1 MSKKPTL
8 NLASKLSP
16 ETQAKLEQLA
26 IKADSKT
33 SNIMPDTV
41 NALKQIKKPED
52 RKLDIQKVDIQKTD
66 SHVSQEQETLLA
78 NNLEATNLQTPISK
92 ESNKK
97 ASLKLKP
104 EELELKKQEQLLIDK
119 KVKQYQKQMQIFST
133 IYPKCFTPNPKPLAI
148 GLDKIIVANEELKPE
163 ESRISKTS
171 IRRFLG
177 AYTKKYKYLQSCI
190 LGAARIDLG
199 GNEVDVIDQDAA
211 DNAKVK
217 LDNNAAWQNKCKS
230 WKHAMSKIK
239 HKKK

>member
-16 ETQAKLEQLA
+16 ETQAKLKQLA

-33 SNIMPDTV
+33 SN
-41 NALKQIKKPED
+41 KQTKKPED
-52 RKLDIQKVDIQKTD
+52 QKLDIQKTD
-66 SHVSQEQETLLA
+66 SHVSQKQEILPA
-78 NNLEATNLQTPISK
+78 NNLKATNLQTLISK

-97 ASLKLKP
+97 ASFKLTP

-119 KVKQYQKQMQIFST
+119 KVKQYQKQMQIFSAL
-133 IYPKCFTPNPKPLAI
+133 YPKCFTPNPKPLAI
-148 GLDKIIVANEELKPE
+148 GLDKIIIANEELKPQ
-163 ESRISKTS
+163 ESRISKSS

-190 LGAARIDLG
+190 LGAARIDLA

-230 WKHAMSKIK
+230 WKQAMNKIK
-239 HKKK
+239 HKKKETK

>member
-8 NLASKLSP
+8 NLASNLSP

-33 SNIMPDTV
+33 SN
-41 NALKQIKKPED
+41 KQIKKPED

-66 SHVSQEQETLLA
+66 SHVSQEQETLPA
-78 NNLEATNLQTPISK
+78 NNLKATNLQTPISK

-97 ASLKLKP
+97 ASLKLTP

-119 KVKQYQKQMQIFST
+119 KVKQYQKQMQIFSAL
-133 IYPKCFTPNPKPLAI
+133 YPKCFTPTPKPLAI

-190 LGAARIDLG
+190 LSLN
-199 GNEVDVIDQDAA
+199 GNGF
-211 DNAKVK
+211 
-217 LDNNAAWQNKCKS
+217 
-230 WKHAMSKIK
+230 
-239 HKKK
+239 